1 MPLVLSHTHTHSY
14 PAVPQVTDIRDW
26 EDEEGGEVGNSTD
39 SSSEEEEG
47 MMAEHSL
54 DSQLPL
60 LVLPLYSLLS
70 TKLQTKVCVVIATTT
85 PTSLSYKTV
94 LVAQILYRIA
104 GIFSELVKIY
114 FHREN
119 VHRLLAGAAKRYH
132 VPKCR
137 GRKIF
142 VNSHKT

>member
-1 MPLVLSHTHTHSY
+1 M
-14 PAVPQVTDIRDW
+14 
-26 EDEEGGEVGNSTD
+26 ENSTD

-47 MMAEHSL
+47 MMADHSL

-94 LVAQILYRIA
+94 LVAQILYCIA
-104 GIFSELVKIY
+104 GIFSEL
-114 FHREN
+114 
-119 VHRLLAGAAKRYH
+119 AKN
-132 VPKCR
+132 
-137 GRKIF
+137 KIF
-142 VNSHKT
+142 TEKMFTDCSLVLPKDAASPNVVEEKLS